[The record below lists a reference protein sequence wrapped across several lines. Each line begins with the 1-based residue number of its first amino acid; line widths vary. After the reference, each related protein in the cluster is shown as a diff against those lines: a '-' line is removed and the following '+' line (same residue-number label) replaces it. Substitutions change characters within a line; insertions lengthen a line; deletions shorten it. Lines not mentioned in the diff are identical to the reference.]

1 MFGLLGNG
9 MNLKTLF
16 KAVRSYECYRDFPDA
31 VIVISYSQ
39 NVRFWNKRAKKI
51 FGYTENE
58 ILGKNIGLIFSED
71 SEKIGTVIG
80 KDKPIIFSAR
90 TKDDREIFVEISCLD
105 IKENEDILVCVR
117 DVSKNQKIL
126 EKLLLE
132 YENSHKIIKNKSS
145 FIADLS
151 NDLRTPMHSIIGF
164 SQALIDGLG
173 GDLNEKQMKYAT
185 IIDKNSNCLLA
196 LLNNILDLSKIEAGK
211 MEFNFKHFDVIQLI
225 HAVLEQMTP
234 LLKDKKIEL
243 SSDLSDIVKR
253 NIFSDENLLRQVLL
267 NILNNAV
274 KFTESGSI
282 SLKVMHP
289 DLEFLDYQRIEVPP
303 EYTDKSYLMFS
314 VTDTGI
320 GIAESELN
328 KIFDEYRPI
337 DKNIS
342 KKYGGTGLSLAI
354 TRKILSELGGIIW
367 VESEQTQGST
377 FSFIIPVERP
387 KTTETNGNEY

>member
-1 MFGLLGNG
+1 MFGLFGNG
-9 MNLKTLF
+9 MNLKSLF
-16 KAVRSYECYRDFPDA
+16 KGIRSYECYKDFPDA

-58 ILGKNIGLIFSED
+58 ILGKNIGLIFSDD
-71 SEKIGTVIG
+71 SEKIGTVLG

-90 TKDDREIFVEISCLD
+90 TKEDKEIFVEISCVD
-105 IKENEDILVCVR
+105 IKENEDILICAR

-151 NDLRTPMHSIIGF
+151 NDLRTPLHSIIGF

-173 GDLNEKQMKYAT
+173 GDLNEKQMKYVT
-185 IIDKNSNCLLA
+185 IIDKNSNSLLA
-196 LLNNILDLSKIEAGK
+196 LLSNVLDLSKIEAGK

-225 HAVLEQMTP
+225 HAVLEQMTAQ
-234 LLKDKKIEL
+234 LKDKKIEL
-243 SSDLSDIVKR
+243 SSDLTDVVKR
-253 NIFSDENLLRQVLL
+253 NIFSDENMLRQVLL

-274 KFTESGSI
+274 KFTESGSV

-320 GIAESELN
+320 GIAENELN
-328 KIFDEYRPI
+328 NIFDEFRTV

-354 TRKILSELGGIIW
+354 TRKLLSELGGIIW

-387 KTTETNGNEY
+387 KPTEANGNDI